1 MSAAQRELVIVS
13 DFLPDYQIALER
25 SGLSTYVK
33 TIVARFAA
41 RGWRITWLLLR
52 PRITNLAIDEARL
65 PYRLVSPAMRSVR
78 GRAVLV
84 SPVAIATTLAYWL
97 FDLLPKPLR
106 AAVERARLSLR
117 RARGFSH
124 VLGAFLSPAE
134 RRFVQRY
141 TQRAQPD
148 VVLYDSIFNYCEGV
162 RARSGWIITH
172 DVKIQRAESLRARGF
187 EVRPHGFSSETEH
200 AVLCAA
206 RNLIAIQRDDAAA
219 FRRIVPSARVVEL
232 PMAIDVGVP
241 PRAPR
246 RPGRCVLVASGTLPN
261 VDGIGWFFASCW
273 DEIRARVPHAH
284 LEIYGTICLRLA
296 SVPQNVTLRG
306 TRHELPEIFA
316 GATVAIAPLLAG
328 SGLKLKVVEAMAYGV
343 PMVTTSIG
351 AQGLLSIEPRPFVVA
366 NDPREFADAVTRLL
380 TDDDEHAALVRAARA
395 AAPCFSADHVFAP
408 LEAAIAGDLGASGA
422 SEAAGERTAVMA
434 ASAR

>member
-1 MSAAQRELVIVS
+1 MSAAPRELVIVS

-33 TIVARFAA
+33 AIVARFAA

-52 PRITNLAIDEARL
+52 PRITDLAIDETRL
-65 PYRLVSPAMRSVR
+65 PYRLVSPAMRRVWGRSV
-78 GRAVLV
+78 LC
-84 SPVAIATTLAYWL
+84 SPLAIATTLAYRL
-97 FDLLPKPLR
+97 FDVLPKPLR
-106 AAVERARLSLR
+106 AAVERGRLSLR

-134 RRFVQRY
+134 RRFVQQY
-141 TQRAQPD
+141 TQRAAPD

-187 EVRPHGFSSETEH
+187 EVRPHGFSSETER
-200 AVLCAA
+200 AVLSTA

-219 FRRIVPSARVVEL
+219 FRRIVPAARVVEL
-232 PMAIDVGVP
+232 PMAIDVGDPV
-241 PRAPR
+241 RAPR

-273 DEIRARVPHAH
+273 DEIRRRVPHAH

-296 SVPQNVTLRG
+296 SVPENVTLMG
-306 TRHELPEIFA
+306 VRHELPEIFA
-316 GATVAIAPLLAG
+316 GAAVAIAPLLAG

-351 AQGLLSIEPRPFVVA
+351 AQGLLDLEPAPFVVA
-366 NDPREFADAVTRLL
+366 NDPHAFADAVTRLL
-380 TDDDEHAALVRAARA
+380 TDDEEHAALVRAARA
-395 AAPCFSADHVFAP
+395 AAPRFGADQVFAA
-408 LEAAIAGDLGASGA
+408 LEAAIADDLD
-422 SEAAGERTAVMA
+422 AAVGTKPAAERSVVMA
-434 ASAR
+434 TSAR